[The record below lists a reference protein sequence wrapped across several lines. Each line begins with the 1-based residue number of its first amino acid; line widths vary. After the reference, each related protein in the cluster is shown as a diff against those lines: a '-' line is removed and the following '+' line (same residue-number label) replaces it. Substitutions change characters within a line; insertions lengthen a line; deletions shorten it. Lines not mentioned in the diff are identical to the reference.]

1 MLNQVLDYLNN
12 HFEVPE
18 RTITSVSTT
27 IYPAG
32 SELTV
37 TFTANDTIT
46 GDFSESAFVAGD
58 YIRIIGSNLN
68 DYVFKIAIKSDT
80 KINIDT
86 TVDYLIETEPEV
98 AVAINKCYIKKPLL
112 GLIDEIK
119 TWNDNN
125 SQKAGITSESI
136 DDYSVTFDKSTIV
149 SGWQGAFYG
158 RLSAYRKK
166 RW

>member
-12 HFEVPE
+12 HFEIPE
-18 RTITSVSTT
+18 RLITSVSST
-27 IYPAG
+27 IYPVSSAL
-32 SELTV
+32 SV
-37 TFTANDTIT
+37 VFTADDTIT
-46 GDFSESAFVAGD
+46 GDFSESDLVAGD

-68 DYVFKIAIKSDT
+68 DYVFKISSKSDT
-80 KINIDT
+80 VIKIDT
-86 TVDYLIETEPEV
+86 TVDYLIETEASVEV
-98 AVAINKCYIKKPLL
+98 SLNKCYIKKPLL
-112 GLIDEIK
+112 GLIADIK

-125 SQKAGITSESI
+125 SQSVGITSESI

-158 RLSAYRKK
+158 KLSQYRKK